1 MPPPLSHTRS
11 PPNPGRQKHIWAFER
26 SVSRSC
32 SDQDNT
38 QPYSYCDNPLQIE
51 ICARRKKRPG
61 SRNLLTLAKN
71 NKQNGYLKKR
81 SWDRSIGTGRSGFIH
96 FTSFTA
102 TFARSFRLYPK
113 TNGRANKVKCVGSSW
128 NWTRR
133 WIEGSGAVAAVLLLD
148 NWSWSIVHRYRGKG
162 EEKGKSTLLR
172 LPKLIRPSA
181 RPYNP
186 RLVCGHSP
194 RGALRLIIASTQL

>member
-1 MPPPLSHTRS
+1 MSPPPSHTRS
-11 PPNPGRQKHIWAFER
+11 PPNPGRQNTFGHSNGQ
-26 SVSRSC
+26 SVVAVPTKIIPSPIA
-32 SDQDNT
+32 T
-38 QPYSYCDNPLQIE
+38 AINPLQIE
-51 ICARRKKRPG
+51 ICAHRKKRPG
-61 SRNLLTLAKN
+61 SRNLLTFAKN

-81 SWDRSIGTGRSGFIH
+81 SWDRSIGTGRSGSY
-96 FTSFTA
+96 FTAFTA

-113 TNGRANKVKCVGSSW
+113 TNGRTNKVKCVGSSW

-162 EEKGKSTLLR
+162 EEKRKSTLLR

-194 RGALRLIIASTQL
+194 RGARRVIIASTQL